1 MIMWNGFS
9 HDKRVP
15 IVITIEYDEDLE
27 VYIVEVTRG
36 TKRIASTFEPSHEP
50 KDELMHIS
58 DLERS
63 VKIADGLVKELKKTT
78 RRKK

>member
-1 MIMWNGFS
+1 MWNGFS